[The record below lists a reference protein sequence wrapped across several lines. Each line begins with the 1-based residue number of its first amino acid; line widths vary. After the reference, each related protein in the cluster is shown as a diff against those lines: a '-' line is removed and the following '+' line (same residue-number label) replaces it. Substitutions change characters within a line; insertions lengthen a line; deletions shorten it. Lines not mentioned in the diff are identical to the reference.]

1 VPAPPPRRRR
11 GRILVSLLLL
21 LFGVGV
27 IPLVATSY
35 HLVSKSR
42 EILELDQKAMQL
54 DKARS
59 LSQQVSVYVK
69 SLQSQVVAIARTLE
83 VDVAPGA
90 FAARVARIRDEEGLR
105 RYVEEATSRFHYV
118 SVVDATSSGARSG
131 VQLSEP
137 AIEQLL
143 REGVVRGLQGRSM
156 ASHPVL
162 SSSLQEPVMV
172 LAEPVIPGAA
182 AAGAQAGPAAT
193 VGGAPGAAAPAPA
206 VKAPAAESRPSE
218 ASDVQGVVVV
228 VASLGPLWNMTRD
241 LGQGGLFDVYVVDGR
256 GRLVAH
262 SDPRKLEGNL
272 DVSDVEIVKQ
282 FLASQGRTAAT
293 VPFAISSPTG
303 SVKMLGTYTG
313 IPDTGWGVIV
323 QIPEDKAYY
332 SAIQMRYQS
341 LALVALV
348 TVGAVVFGTLFAGHI
363 SRPIQLLAQGARRL
377 AGGDYATRVP
387 VKANNEVGILA
398 ESFNHMGEEIQKA
411 IEQIRQ
417 AAHRNKELFMGSIR
431 MLANAI
437 DEKDPYTR
445 GHSERVAFYSALIAK
460 HMGMTEEE
468 VERVHLSGI
477 IHDVGKIGIEDK
489 ILRKP
494 AALTEEE
501 YEIMKQHPRKGE
513 KILEAVPLLKQMAGA
528 GLMHHENVDGS
539 GYPDALKGDQI
550 PLLGRIVSVA
560 DAFDAMT
567 TDRPY
572 SKAMTFE
579 AALSRLRFLA
589 GKKFDG
595 ACVDAIEKAATSGD
609 LTPAKARRAS
619 VTARRQA
626 DPVLTH

>member
-1 VPAPPPRRRR
+1 VPAPLPRRR

-21 LFGVGV
+21 LLGVGV
-27 IPLVATSY
+27 VPLVATSY
-35 HLVSKSR
+35 HLVSRSR
-42 EILELDQKAMQL
+42 EILVLDQNTMQL

-59 LSQQVSVYVK
+59 LSLQVNVYVK

-83 VDVAPGA
+83 VDVAPSA
-90 FAARVARIRDEEGLR
+90 FAARVARIRDDDGLR
-105 RYVEEATSRFHYV
+105 RYVEDANSRFHYV
-118 SVVDATSSGARSG
+118 SVVDASGSGARSG

-143 REGVVRGLQGRSM
+143 REGVSRGLQGKSM
-156 ASHPVL
+156 VSHPII

-172 LAEPVIPGAA
+172 LAEPVIPG
-182 AAGAQAGPAAT
+182 GT
-193 VGGAPGAAAPAPA
+193 RNAAPAN
-206 VKAPAAESRPSE
+206 PAAEAPREE
-218 ASDVQGVVVV
+218 AGSPPTSVQGVVLV

-241 LGQGGLFDVYVVDGR
+241 LGQGGMFDVYVVDGR
-256 GRLVAH
+256 GRLIAH

-293 VPFAISSPTG
+293 VPFTITTPAG
-303 SVKMLGTYTG
+303 STQMLGTYTG

-323 QIPEDKAYY
+323 QIPQDKAYY
-332 SAIQMRYQS
+332 SAIQMGYQS
-341 LALVALV
+341 LVLVAVV
-348 TVGAVVFGTLFAGHI
+348 TIGAVFFGTLFAGHI

-377 AGGDYATRVP
+377 AGGDYGIRVP
-387 VKANNEVGILA
+387 IKANNEVGVLA

-445 GHSERVAFYSALIAK
+445 GHSERVAFYSSLIAK
-460 HMGMTEEE
+460 HLGMTEEE

-513 KILEAVPLLKQMAGA
+513 KILDAVPLLKQMAGA

-539 GYPDALKGDQI
+539 GYPDGLKGDQI

-595 ACVDAIEKAATSGD
+595 TCVDAIEKAAATGD

>member
-1 VPAPPPRRRR
+1 VPPRPPRRR

-21 LFGVGV
+21 LLGVGV
-27 IPLVATSY
+27 VPLVATSY
-35 HLVSKSR
+35 HLVSRSR
-42 EILELDQKAMQL
+42 EILVLDQNTMQL

-59 LSQQVSVYVK
+59 LSQQVGVYVK

-83 VDVAPGA
+83 VDVAPSA
-90 FAARVARIRDEEGLR
+90 FAARVARIRDGEGLR
-105 RYVEEATSRFHYV
+105 RYVEDATSRFHYV
-118 SVVDATSSGARSG
+118 SVVDASGSGARSG
-131 VQLSEP
+131 VQLAEP

-143 REGVVRGLQGRSM
+143 REGVTRGLQGKSM
-156 ASHPVL
+156 MSHPVI

-172 LAEPVIPGAA
+172 VAEPVVLDASSA
-182 AAGAQAGPAAT
+182 SPAAT
-193 VGGAPGAAAPAPA
+193 PASPPGGASAAPSPGTVREEPPAPPTS
-206 VKAPAAESRPSE
+206 VH
-218 ASDVQGVVVV
+218 GVVVV

-241 LGQGGLFDVYVVDGR
+241 LGQGGLFDVYVVDGH
-256 GRLVAH
+256 GRLIAH

-272 DVSDVEIVKQ
+272 DVSDVEIVKL

-293 VPFAISSPTG
+293 VPFSIVTPAG

-313 IPDTGWGVIV
+313 IPETGWGVIV
-323 QIPEDKAYY
+323 QIPQDKAYY

-348 TVGAVVFGTLFAGHI
+348 TVGAIVFGTLFAGHI
-363 SRPIQLLAQGARRL
+363 SQPIQLLAQGARRL
-377 AGGDYATRVP
+377 AGGDYGTRVP
-387 VKANNEVGILA
+387 VKVNNEVGVLA
-398 ESFNHMGEEIQKA
+398 ESFNHMGEEIQKS

-445 GHSERVAFYSALIAK
+445 GHSERVAFYSSLIARYL
-460 HMGMTEEE
+460 GMTEEE

-501 YEIMKQHPRKGE
+501 YEIMKQHPRKGQH
-513 KILEAVPLLKQMAGA
+513 ILDAVPLLKEMAGP
-528 GLMHHENVDGS
+528 GLAHHENMDGS
-539 GYPDALKGDQI
+539 GYPDGLKGEEI

-579 AALSRLRFLA
+579 AALARLRFVA
-589 GKKFDG
+589 GKKFDVK
-595 ACVDAIEKAATSGD
+595 CVEAIERAAAAGD

-619 VTARRQA
+619 VAARRQDA
-626 DPVLTH
+626 AAAAS

>member
-1 VPAPPPRRRR
+1 MPVPPPRRRR

-21 LFGVGV
+21 LLGVGV
-27 IPLVATSY
+27 VPLVATSY
-35 HLVSKSR
+35 RLVSRSR

-83 VDVAPGA
+83 VDVAPSA
-90 FAARVARIRDEEGLR
+90 FAARVARIRDDDALR
-105 RYVEEATSRFHYV
+105 RYVEDPTSRFHYV
-118 SVVDATSSGARSG
+118 SVVDASSTGARSG

-143 REGVVRGLQGRSM
+143 REGVTRGLQGKSM
-156 ASHPVL
+156 MSHPIL
-162 SSSLQEPVMV
+162 SISLQEPVMV
-172 LAEPVIPGAA
+172 LAEPVIPGGARAVGAA
-182 AAGAQAGPAAT
+182 VP
-193 VGGAPGAAAPAPA
+193 APGAAAASPPVEAPREEA
-206 VKAPAAESRPSE
+206 V
-218 ASDVQGVVVV
+218 ASASGVQGVVLV

-241 LGQGGLFDVYVVDGR
+241 LGQGGVFDVYVVDGR

-293 VPFAISSPTG
+293 VPFTINTPGG
-303 SVKMLGTYTG
+303 STEMLGTYTG

-323 QIPEDKAYY
+323 QIPQDKAYY
-332 SAIQMRYQS
+332 SAIQMGYQS
-341 LALVALV
+341 LALVAVV
-348 TVGAVVFGTLFAGHI
+348 TILAVLFGTVFAGHI

-377 AGGDYATRVP
+377 AGGDFGTRVP
-387 VKANNEVGILA
+387 VKANNEVGVLA

-417 AAHRNKELFMGSIR
+417 AAHRNKELFMGAIR

-445 GHSERVAFYSALIAK
+445 GHSERVAFYSSLIAK
-460 HMGMTEEE
+460 HLGMTEEE

-513 KILEAVPLLKQMAGA
+513 KILDAVPLLKQMAGA

-539 GYPDALKGDQI
+539 GYPDGLKGDQI

-589 GKKFDG
+589 GKKFDVG
-595 ACVDAIEKAATSGD
+595 CVDAIEKAAATGD

>member
-1 VPAPPPRRRR
+1 MPAPPPQRRR

-21 LFGVGV
+21 LLGVGV
-27 IPLVATSY
+27 VPLVATSY
-35 HLVSKSR
+35 HLVSRSR
-42 EILELDQKAMQL
+42 EILELDQKATQL

-59 LSQQVSVYVK
+59 LSLQVSVYVK

-83 VDVAPGA
+83 VDVAPSA
-90 FAARVARIRDEEGLR
+90 FAARVARIRDDDGLR
-105 RYVEEATSRFHYV
+105 RYVEDANSRFHYV
-118 SVVDATSSGARSG
+118 SVVDASSTGARSG

-143 REGVVRGLQGRSM
+143 REGVTRGLQGKSM
-156 ASHPVL
+156 VSHPII
-162 SSSLQEPVMV
+162 STSLQEPVMV
-172 LAEPVIPGAA
+172 LAEPVIPG
-182 AAGAQAGPAAT
+182 GT
-193 VGGAPGAAAPAPA
+193 RNAAPAN
-206 VKAPAAESRPSE
+206 PAAEAPREEAGSQPS
-218 ASDVQGVVVV
+218 SVQGVVLV

-241 LGQGGLFDVYVVDGR
+241 LGQGGVFDVYVVDGR
-256 GRLVAH
+256 GRLIAH

-293 VPFAISSPTG
+293 VPFTITTPAG
-303 SVKMLGTYTG
+303 STQMLGTYTG

-323 QIPEDKAYY
+323 QIPQDKAYY
-332 SAIQMRYQS
+332 SAIQMGYQS
-341 LALVALV
+341 LGLVAVV
-348 TVGAVVFGTLFAGHI
+348 TIGAVLFGTLFAGHI
-363 SRPIQLLAQGARRL
+363 SRPIQLLAHGARRL
-377 AGGDYATRVP
+377 AGGDYGTRVP
-387 VKANNEVGILA
+387 VKANNEVGVLA

-445 GHSERVAFYSALIAK
+445 GHSERVAFYSSLIAK
-460 HMGMTEEE
+460 HLGMTEDE

-513 KILEAVPLLKQMAGA
+513 KILDAVPLLKQMAGA

-539 GYPDALKGDQI
+539 GYPDGLKGDQI

-595 ACVDAIEKAATSGD
+595 TCVDAIEKAAAIGD

>member
-1 VPAPPPRRRR
+1 
-11 GRILVSLLLL
+11 LLLL
-21 LFGVGV
+21 LLGVGV
-27 IPLVATSY
+27 VPLVATSY
-35 HLVSKSR
+35 HLVSRSR
-42 EILELDQKAMQL
+42 EILELDQKATQL

-83 VDVAPGA
+83 VDVAPSA
-90 FAARVARIRDEEGLR
+90 FAARVARIRDDDGLR
-105 RYVEEATSRFHYV
+105 RYVEDANSRFHYV
-118 SVVDATSSGARSG
+118 SVVDASSTGARSG

-143 REGVVRGLQGRSM
+143 REGVSRGLQGKSM
-156 ASHPVL
+156 VSHPIL

-172 LAEPVIPGAA
+172 LAEPVIPGGSRSAGVATAA
-182 AAGAQAGPAAT
+182 PGTAAGAAAK
-193 VGGAPGAAAPAPA
+193 P
-206 VKAPAAESRPSE
+206 PAAEAPREE
-218 ASDVQGVVVV
+218 AASPPTSVQGVVLV
-228 VASLGPLWNMTRD
+228 VASLGPLWTMTRE

-256 GRLVAH
+256 GRLIAH

-293 VPFAISSPTG
+293 VPFAISTPTG
-303 SVKMLGTYTG
+303 STEMLGTYTG

-323 QIPEDKAYY
+323 QIPQDKAYY

-348 TVGAVVFGTLFAGHI
+348 TVGAIVFGTLFAGHI
-363 SRPIQLLAQGARRL
+363 SRPIQLLAQGARRV
-377 AGGDYATRVP
+377 AGGDYGTRVP
-387 VKANNEVGILA
+387 VRANNEVGLLA

-445 GHSERVAFYSALIAK
+445 GHSERVAFYSSLIAK
-460 HMGMTEEE
+460 HLGMTEEE

-513 KILEAVPLLKQMAGA
+513 KILDAVPLLKQMAGA

-539 GYPDALKGDQI
+539 GYPDGLKGDQI

-595 ACVDAIEKAATSGD
+595 TCVEAIEKAAATGD

>member
-1 VPAPPPRRRR
+1 VPARPPRRRR

-21 LFGVGV
+21 LLGVGV
-27 IPLVATSY
+27 VPLVATSY
-35 HLVSKSR
+35 RLVSKSR
-42 EILELDQKAMQL
+42 EILEDDQKFLQL

-83 VDVAPGA
+83 VDVGPSA
-90 FAARVARIRDEEGLR
+90 FAARVARIRDDDGLR
-105 RYVEEATSRFHYV
+105 RYVEDATSRFHYV
-118 SVVDATSSGARSG
+118 SVVDASGSGARSG

-143 REGVVRGLQGRSM
+143 REGVTRGLQGKSM
-156 ASHPVL
+156 MSHPII

-172 LAEPVIPGAA
+172 LAEPVSPGVARPASASATLPGAPA
-182 AAGAQAGPAAT
+182 SPPAGEGAREEVASTAT
-193 VGGAPGAAAPAPA
+193 G
-206 VKAPAAESRPSE
+206 
-218 ASDVQGVVVV
+218 VQGVVLVV
-228 VASLGPLWNMTRD
+228 GSLGPLWNMTRD
-241 LGQGGLFDVYVVDGR
+241 LGQGGVFDVYVVDGR

-272 DVSDVEIVKQ
+272 DVSGVEIVKQ

-293 VPFAISSPTG
+293 VPFTITG
-303 SVKMLGTYTG
+303 PGGSMQMLGTYTG

-323 QIPEDKAYY
+323 QIPQDKAYY
-332 SAIQMRYQS
+332 SAIQMGYQS
-341 LALVALV
+341 LGLVAVV
-348 TVGAVVFGTLFAGHI
+348 TVLAIIFGTLFAGHI
-363 SRPIQLLAQGARRL
+363 SRPIQLLAHGARRL
-377 AGGDYATRVP
+377 AGGDYGTRVS
-387 VKANNEVGILA
+387 VEANNEVGVLA
-398 ESFNHMGEEIQKA
+398 EGFNHMGEEIQKA

-417 AAHRNKELFMGSIR
+417 AAHRNKELFMGAIR

-445 GHSERVAFYSALIAK
+445 GHSERVAFYSSLIAK
-460 HMGMTEEE
+460 HLGMTEEE

-513 KILEAVPLLKQMAGA
+513 KILDAVPLLKQMAGA

-539 GYPDALKGDQI
+539 GYPDGLKGDQI

-589 GKKFDG
+589 GKKFDVG
-595 ACVDAIEKAATSGD
+595 CVDAIEKAAATGD